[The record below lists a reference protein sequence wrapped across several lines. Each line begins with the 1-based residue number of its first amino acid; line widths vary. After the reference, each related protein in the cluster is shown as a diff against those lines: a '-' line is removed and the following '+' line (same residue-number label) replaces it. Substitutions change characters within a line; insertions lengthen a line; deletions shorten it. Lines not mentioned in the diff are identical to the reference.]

1 MNYSTWNLFNFRD
14 LKKAGFSVYSPA
26 SVDLVFTLRG
36 NCLIDVFDLNTL
48 KQIAYLD
55 FDISKSIML
64 DSAFRSPLIGLP
76 FSTPFRKR
84 FETDL
89 LPLKDLRS
97 KHEVG
102 FFVDFDYRNK
112 GKKEI
117 WNLDEMMMAI
127 AFETAFDDK
136 IQNFTIKPTGDTA
149 SYYRKKF
156 NAKKCHQSR
165 SDSII
170 TVHLKTARK
179 ELQHIRM
186 IEKEGKTLFF
196 RIKFVPD
203 LNA

>member
-1 MNYSTWNLFNFRD
+1 
-14 LKKAGFSVYSPA
+14 
-26 SVDLVFTLRG
+26 
-36 NCLIDVFDLNTL
+36 
-48 KQIAYLD
+48 
-55 FDISKSIML
+55 
-64 DSAFRSPLIGLP
+64 
-76 FSTPFRKR
+76 
-84 FETDL
+84 
-89 LPLKDLRS
+89 
-97 KHEVG
+97 
-102 FFVDFDYRNK
+102 
-112 GKKEI
+112 
-117 WNLDEMMMAI
+117 MMMAI

-136 IQNFTIKPTGDTA
+136 IQNLTIKPTGDTA